1 MRILIGIPL
10 LCAAACAVGQTLPI
24 KEGLWEIVINKDD
37 GTADFRTHDCLT
49 QKSFAEMMTKVNAHP
64 GCKLTS
70 QNFSSRGITVDMSC
84 NTSKYQL
91 NSHGVID
98 VLDSEHVRGT
108 QTLKMVVQGH
118 SNESINQSTGHF
130 LSSSCGNVKPGDP
143 KIIDK

>member
-1 MRILIGIPL
+1 M
-10 LCAAACAVGQTLPI
+10 
-24 KEGLWEIVINKDD
+24 INKDD
-37 GTADFRTHDCLT
+37 GTADVRTHDCLT

-70 QNFSSRGITVDMSC
+70 QYFSSRGITVDMSC
-84 NTSKYQL
+84 DTSKYQM

-108 QTLKMVVQGH
+108 QTLKMIVQGH

-130 LSSSCGNVKPGDP
+130 LSSSCGHVKPGNP
-143 KIIDK
+143 EIIDK

>member
-1 MRILIGIPL
+1 MRILIGILL
-10 LCAAACAVGQTLPI
+10 LCAATYAVGQTLPI

-143 KIIDK
+143 QIIDK